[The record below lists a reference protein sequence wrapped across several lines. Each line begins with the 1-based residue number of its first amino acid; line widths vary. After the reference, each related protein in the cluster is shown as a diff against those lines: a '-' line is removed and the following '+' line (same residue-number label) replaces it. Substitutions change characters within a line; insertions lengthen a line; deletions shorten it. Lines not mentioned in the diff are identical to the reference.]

1 MHVSIVLRAH
11 LPNQVQLYEND
22 ADNDAEE
29 EHMNSFFCKYA
40 LQDFFTTH
48 KVQLM
53 KMMLSL
59 MMVWRKGQT

>member
-29 EHMNSFFCKYA
+29 HMNSFCKYA
-40 LQDFFTTH
+40 LQD
-48 KVQLM
+48 VQAAI
-53 KMMLSL
+53 SL
-59 MMVWRKGQT
+59 LLIRCN